1 MTTGG
6 QSGWLSASGRDIAAR
21 VLAASP
27 DGMVVIDDRG
37 LVVACNQA
45 AADLLERPA
54 AQLIGAQLIGPQQI
68 GPQQIGPQQI
78 GAQLR
83 IPEPGERPADLELPL
98 PDGSVRVIET
108 RSAGAAMGGN
118 RLTVLTLRDGTAG
131 RRAADELASALD
143 HQQMVAAVAAHELH
157 GPLAALSVLAHVL
170 RDRQAAIGPAER
182 ARLMARMLDLTDR
195 MQLLVRK
202 LLTAGDG
209 PAARFGSAPEPVRI
223 REVISEQAARAARP
237 DLPVAVT
244 CPSALRAVTDRAGLS
259 IMLGNY
265 LANAL
270 AYAGPPVK
278 ITAGATGGWAVIR
291 VTDGGPGV
299 PEPFVSHLFERFA
312 RGQESAAASP
322 GMGLGLWIV
331 RTLAR
336 ENDGDAWYEPAPGGG
351 SCFCLRLPLPPPDVR
366 TGRTGHRT
374 GHRTA
379 RLATNASSGSARTG
393 RVPQAGGTA
402 RVRRRR
408 SSGDAT

>member
-1 MTTGG
+1 MTTAGR
-6 QSGWLSASGRDIAAR
+6 SGWLSASGRDIAAR

-27 DGMVVIDDRG
+27 DGVVVIDDRD

-45 AADLLERPA
+45 ATDLLERPA
-54 AQLIGAQLIGPQQI
+54 AQLIGT
-68 GPQQIGPQQI
+68 
-78 GAQLR
+78 QLR
-83 IPEPGERPADLELPL
+83 FPESGERPADLELPL

-108 RSAGAAMGGN
+108 RSAGAVLGGN
-118 RLTVLTLRDGTAG
+118 RLTVVTLRDGTAE
-131 RRAADELASALD
+131 RRAARDLASALD

-182 ARLMARMLDLTDR
+182 ARLMARVLDLTDR
-195 MQLLVRK
+195 LQLLVRK
-202 LLTAGDG
+202 LLAAGGG

-223 REVISEQAARAARP
+223 REVISEQAAEAARP

-244 CPSALRAVTDRAGLS
+244 CPSALWAVTDRAGLS

-270 AYAGPPVK
+270 AYAGPPVR
-278 ITAGATGGWAVIR
+278 ITAEATDGWAVIR

-299 PEPFVSHLFERFA
+299 PAPFVLHLFERFA
-312 RGQESAAASP
+312 RGPENAAASP

-336 ENDGDAWYEPAPGGG
+336 ENGGDAWYEPAPGGG
-351 SCFCLRLPLPPPDVR
+351 SCFCLRLPLPPPDAQSGEP
-366 TGRTGHRT
+366 GRPGHRT
-374 GHRTA
+374 GRRTA
-379 RLATNASSGSARTG
+379 RLAPHARSGSARTS
-393 RVPQAGGTA
+393 RASQAGGAAQT
-402 RVRRRR
+402 RRRR